1 MGEKRLCALTNDVR
15 SGKAAGGGRAGGRA
29 SSLASHSEPMNQ
41 NRAAKELR
49 DNGEN
54 NLPSRLMN

>member
-1 MGEKRLCALTNDVR
+1 MGEKRFSSLTNDIG
-15 SGKAAGGGRAGGRA
+15 SGEAAGGGWTF
-29 SSLASHSEPMNQ
+29 SLASHSEPMHQ

-54 NLPSRLMN
+54 NLLRSLIN